1 MNSLLCIHWTSSS
14 VQIKPVFFPRI
25 WDPGRATR
33 EICPMH
39 RKNVAR
45 ALTLWISASIKHLPL
60 ALERKDFHHKI
71 MGILARCLRY
81 GGYETSS
88 STIMHAK
95 SGFVVAWT
103 HTQQPC
109 AMIWIEGALTKLTGL
124 SRKRSLHV

>member
-1 MNSLLCIHWTSSS
+1 
-14 VQIKPVFFPRI
+14 
-25 WDPGRATR
+25 
-33 EICPMH
+33 MH

-45 ALTLWISASIKHLPL
+45 PLTLWTSASIKDLPL

-95 SGFVVAWT
+95 SGFVVA
-103 HTQQPC
+103 
-109 AMIWIEGALTKLTGL
+109 
-124 SRKRSLHV
+124 